1 MNTFRTLALILA
13 GLGGLASAPMASAQG
28 VIRDAEIEGILRSY
42 SDPIFEAAGLK
53 PSDVDLFIISDPSL
67 NAFVAGGQ
75 RVHLNTGLIMAS
87 ERPEELKG
95 VIAHETGHIAGG
107 HNVTRRQA
115 MEAGN
120 FTSMISIGLG
130 VLAIAAG
137 APDAGMALIG
147 SAPQFGLLTLFK
159 YTRNE
164 ESSADQYGLTFLE
177 KTGQSADGLVAFME
191 RFRYQELMS
200 ETRRD
205 PYFRSHPVS
214 TDRIGIMRSRA
225 SDISARASPQSEE
238 SLNQLAIMK
247 AKLVG
252 FLQPASRVFSKY
264 PKSDTSVPARYAR
277 AIAAYRALDIKAATL
292 DTQALITD
300 FPDNPYYHELMGQ
313 ILFENGRIMESIPPH
328 RRSVELAP
336 DQALLKVNL
345 ARSLSET
352 KDAENLKEAEGLLID
367 ALVLERDNAFAWNQL
382 ARVYARQSRVGDA
395 DLATAEEAYAVGDIQ
410 RAYVFSRRASS
421 KLDPSTPNGR
431 RASDIA
437 AITDPRLNGRRS

>member
-238 SLNQLAIMK
+238 SLNQLAMMK

-264 PKSDTSVPARYAR
+264 PKSDTSIPARYAR

-410 RAYVFSRRASS
+410 RAFVFSRRASS

>member
-1 MNTFRTLALILA
+1 MKAFRTLVLTLT
-13 GLGGLASAPMASAQG
+13 GLGLALSAPDARAQG
-28 VIRDAEIEGILRSY
+28 AIRDAEIESILRSY

-53 PSDVDLFIISDPSL
+53 PSDVDLYIISDPSL

-120 FTSMISIGLG
+120 LTSMVSIGLG

-147 SAPQFGLLTLFK
+147 SAPQFGLLTLLK

-164 ESSADQYGLTFLE
+164 ESAADQYGIGFLE

-200 ETRRD
+200 ESRRD

-214 TDRIGIMRSRA
+214 TERVGIMRTRA
-225 SDISARASPQSEE
+225 AEVTAKASPQSQEAID
-238 SLNQLAIMK
+238 QLAIMK

-264 PKSDTSVPARYAR
+264 PKTDTSIPARYAR
-277 AIAAYRALDIKAATL
+277 AIAAYKALDIKAATL
-292 DTQALITD
+292 ETQSLIDD
-300 FPDNPYYHELMGQ
+300 FPENPFYHELMGQ
-313 ILFENGRIMESIPPH
+313 ILFENGRIADSIGPH

-336 DQALLKVNL
+336 HEALLKVNL

-352 KDAENLKEAEGLLID
+352 KTKEALAEAEGLLID
-367 ALVLERDNAFAWNQL
+367 ALVLERDNAFAWNEL
-382 ARVYARQSRVGDA
+382 ARVYARQNRVGDA
-395 DLATAEEAYAVGDIQ
+395 DLATAEEAYAVGDVQ
-410 RAYVFSRRASS
+410 RAFIFSKRASG

-437 AITDPRLNGRRS
+437 AITDPRLNGRRG

>member
-264 PKSDTSVPARYAR
+264 PKSDTSIPARYAR

-300 FPDNPYYHELMGQ
+300 FPDNPCYHELMGQ

-410 RAYVFSRRASS
+410 RAFVFSRRASS

>member
-264 PKSDTSVPARYAR
+264 PKSDTSIPARYAR

-410 RAYVFSRRASS
+410 RAFVFSRRASS

>member
-1 MNTFRTLALILA
+1 MKTFRTLALILA

-264 PKSDTSVPARYAR
+264 PKSDTSIPARYAR

-367 ALVLERDNAFAWNQL
+367 ALVLERENAFAWNQL

-410 RAYVFSRRASS
+410 RAFVFSRRASS

>member
-1 MNTFRTLALILA
+1 MNAFRTLVLTLT
-13 GLGGLASAPMASAQG
+13 GLGLALSAPDARAQG
-28 VIRDAEIEGILRSY
+28 AIRDAEIESILRSY

-53 PSDVDLFIISDPSL
+53 PSDVDLYIISDPSL

-120 FTSMISIGLG
+120 LTSMVSIGLG

-147 SAPQFGLLTLFK
+147 SAPQFGLLTLLK

-164 ESSADQYGLTFLE
+164 ESAADQYGIGFLE

-200 ETRRD
+200 ESRRD

-214 TDRIGIMRSRA
+214 TERVGIMRTRA
-225 SDISARASPQSEE
+225 ADVTARASPQSQEAID
-238 SLNQLAIMK
+238 QLAIMK

-264 PKSDTSVPARYAR
+264 PKTDTSIPARYAR
-277 AIAAYRALDIKAATL
+277 AIAAYKALDIKAATL
-292 DTQALITD
+292 ETQSLIDD
-300 FPDNPYYHELMGQ
+300 FPENPFYQELMGQ
-313 ILFENGRIMESIPPH
+313 ILFENGRIADSIGPH
-328 RRSVELAP
+328 RRSVDLAP
-336 DQALLKVNL
+336 HEALLKVNL

-352 KDAENLKEAEGLLID
+352 KTKEALAEAEGLLID
-367 ALVLERDNAFAWNQL
+367 ALVLERDNAFAWNEL
-382 ARVYARQSRVGDA
+382 ARVYARQNRVGDA
-395 DLATAEEAYAVGDIQ
+395 DLATAEEAYAVGDVQ
-410 RAYVFSRRASS
+410 RAFIFSKRASG

-437 AITDPRLNGRRS
+437 AITDPRLNGRRG

>member
-1 MNTFRTLALILA
+1 M
-13 GLGGLASAPMASAQG
+13 GSAQG

-264 PKSDTSVPARYAR
+264 PKSDTSIPARYAR

-410 RAYVFSRRASS
+410 RAFVFSRRASS

>member
-1 MNTFRTLALILA
+1 MKTFRTLALILA
-13 GLGGLASAPMASAQG
+13 GLGGLASAPMANAQG

-238 SLNQLAIMK
+238 SLNQLAMMK

-264 PKSDTSVPARYAR
+264 PKSDTSIPARYAR

-292 DTQALITD
+292 DTQALIAD

-352 KDAENLKEAEGLLID
+352 KDAEHLKEAEGLLID
-367 ALVLERDNAFAWNQL
+367 ALVLERENAFAWNQL

-410 RAYVFSRRASS
+410 RAFVFSRRASS